1 MQIGDLVMDKRL
13 DDLCVVA
20 NHFKGFIVLF
30 SLRAGIRYP
39 VPDRWKS
46 ELEVIN
52 ESR

>member
-1 MQIGDLVMDKRL
+1 VKVGDLVMDKRL

-20 NHFKGFIVLF
+20 DHLKGFVVLF
-30 SLRAGIRYP
+30 SLKAGIRYP

-46 ELEVIN
+46 ELKVIS